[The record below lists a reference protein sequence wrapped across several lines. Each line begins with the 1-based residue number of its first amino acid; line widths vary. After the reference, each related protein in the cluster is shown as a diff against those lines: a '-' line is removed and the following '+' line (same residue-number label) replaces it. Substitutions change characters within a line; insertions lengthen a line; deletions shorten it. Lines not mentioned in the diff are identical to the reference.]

1 MILLQEIL
9 KIQLDL
15 FSKILQECI
24 SCRRKVFPTGIN
36 SSQVVILYEI
46 KIFYRILNSYYSLF
60 TSYWDLNSIWKFFNF
75 EILKIL

>member
-1 MILLQEIL
+1 MWDINHFNEKKYLERRNDSSTRNIENP
-9 KIQLDL
+9 IR

-46 KIFYRILNSYYSLF
+46 KIFIGF
-60 TSYWDLNSIWKFFNF
+60 
-75 EILKIL
+75 